1 MGESTGGGHTGGGHT
16 GGGHTGGGERVQ
28 VRFRDATICNREL
41 WRHNIIAV
49 NTAVGIIL
57 LVLRTFSFSA

>member
-1 MGESTGGGHTGGGHT
+1 MGESTGGGHTGGGEYRWGTHRW
-16 GGGHTGGGERVQ
+16 GRVQ